1 VSRRPDEPSF
11 WLALFVSVALV
22 LACAGLAGCG
32 ERELR
37 GDPWDPLGLHLR

>member
-1 VSRRPDEPSF
+1 MRHK
-11 WLALFVSVALV
+11 LMLIAICA
-22 LACAGLAGCG
+22 ACALAVLVGCG